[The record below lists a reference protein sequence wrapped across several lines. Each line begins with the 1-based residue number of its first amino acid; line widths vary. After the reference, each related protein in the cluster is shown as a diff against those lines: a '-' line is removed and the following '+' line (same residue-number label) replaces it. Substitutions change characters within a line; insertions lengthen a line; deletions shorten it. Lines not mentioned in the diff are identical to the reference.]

1 MAILILDDVMFI
13 QLFALVIMNMIS
25 TTHPHATEFTH
36 DIPIIRDVL
45 SAIKHNDHKTVTSM
59 YIIVYIYI
67 FIIVYI
73 YIITVIKKSNKYNKL
88 VFDYFL
94 RAIHSTEIADHQ
106 LDD

>member
-1 MAILILDDVMFI
+1 MVLLMAILILDDVMFI

-67 FIIVYI
+67 YI
-73 YIITVIKKSNKYNKL
+73 YYSLHLYNYSN
-88 VFDYFL
+88 
-94 RAIHSTEIADHQ
+94 
-106 LDD
+106 

>member
-1 MAILILDDVMFI
+1 MVLLMAILILDDVMFI

-25 TTHPHATEFTH
+25 TTHPNATEFTH

-45 SAIKHNDHKTVTSM
+45 SAIKHNDHNTVTSM

-73 YIITVIKKSNKYNKL
+73 YIITVFINTTNWSLTTSFGLYIQLKL
-88 VFDYFL
+88 PTT
-94 RAIHSTEIADHQ
+94 S
-106 LDD
+106 

>member
-1 MAILILDDVMFI
+1 
-13 QLFALVIMNMIS
+13 
-25 TTHPHATEFTH
+25 
-36 DIPIIRDVL
+36 
-45 SAIKHNDHKTVTSM
+45 M

>member
-1 MAILILDDVMFI
+1 VGVVRAWSLYIDYIIYVTPNGNPILDDVMFI

-59 YIIVYIYI
+59 YIIVYIY
-67 FIIVYI
+67 
-73 YIITVIKKSNKYNKL
+73 L
-88 VFDYFL
+88 L
-94 RAIHSTEIADHQ
+94 
-106 LDD
+106 